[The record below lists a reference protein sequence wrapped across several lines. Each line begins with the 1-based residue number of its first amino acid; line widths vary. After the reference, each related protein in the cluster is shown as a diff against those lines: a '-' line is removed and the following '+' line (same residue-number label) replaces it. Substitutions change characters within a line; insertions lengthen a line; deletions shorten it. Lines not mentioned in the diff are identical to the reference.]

1 MDIDYLDSKSIIIYQ
16 SNFLGTKEYSKLK
29 LWLQNQEFEK
39 GSTISGNIIDR
50 EQIWFQEQN
59 KYFCPLWKRRH
70 PRWESKQYNN
80 AITHIQS
87 KVQQYID
94 NEISKLEFTDFCL
107 EPTVINS
114 CLVNRYQNGN
124 SCITPHCDSSL
135 SFGDRP
141 LIVGLS
147 IGDTR
152 KIVFRKKEEN
162 QTKEQFLNNPIVL
175 EKELED
181 NSVFIMAG
189 DSQINY
195 THEIPKEE
203 NKIERFSLT
212 YREMVL

>member
-1 MDIDYLDSKSIIIYQ
+1 MNVDYLDSKSIVIYQ
-16 SNFLGTKEYSKLK
+16 PNFLNASEYNNLK
-29 LWLQNQEFEK
+29 LWLQNQEFET

-50 EQIWFQEQN
+50 EQLWFQEQN

-70 PRWESKQYNN
+70 PRWEAKQYNDT
-80 AITHIQS
+80 ITHIQN
-87 KVQQYID
+87 KVQHFID
-94 NEISKLEFTDFCL
+94 NEIYKLEFTDFSL
-107 EPTVINS
+107 EPTTINS

-135 SFGDRP
+135 SFGNRP

-152 KIVFRKKEEN
+152 KIVFRKKKDN
-162 QTKEQFLNNPIVL
+162 QTKEQFLENPIVL
-175 EKELED
+175 EKELID

-212 YREMVL
+212 YREMII

>member
-1 MDIDYLDSKSIIIYQ
+1 MNVDYLDSKSIIIYQ
-16 SNFLGTKEYSKLK
+16 SNFLDTKEYSDLK

-70 PRWESKQYNN
+70 SRWESKQYNN
-80 AITHIQS
+80 TIKYIQN
-87 KVQQYID
+87 KVQQYLD
-94 NEISKLEFTDFCL
+94 NDISILKFTDFSL
-107 EPTVINS
+107 EPTIINS

-152 KIVFRKKEEN
+152 KIVFRKK
-162 QTKEQFLNNPIVL
+162 KKIKLRNN
-175 EKELED
+175 
-181 NSVFIMAG
+181 F
-189 DSQINY
+189 
-195 THEIPKEE
+195 
-203 NKIERFSLT
+203 
-212 YREMVL
+212 